1 MAARE
6 ILRIQNGYPTSYF
19 WEYVFQKDSMMDII
33 QKFIHLQVKEE
44 KKQMPDGS
52 EQVTK
57 KKRLI
62 FPRYW
67 LRTADST

>member
-1 MAARE
+1 
-6 ILRIQNGYPTSYF
+6 
-19 WEYVFQKDSMMDII
+19 MMDII

-44 KKQMPDGS
+44 KKQMSDGS

-62 FPRYW
+62 FQISSIGC
-67 LRTADST
+67 RTQIDCRCEKGRCWP

>member
-1 MAARE
+1 
-6 ILRIQNGYPTSYF
+6 
-19 WEYVFQKDSMMDII
+19 MMDII

-62 FPRYW
+62 SQDIINWMLYVN
-67 LRTADST
+67 